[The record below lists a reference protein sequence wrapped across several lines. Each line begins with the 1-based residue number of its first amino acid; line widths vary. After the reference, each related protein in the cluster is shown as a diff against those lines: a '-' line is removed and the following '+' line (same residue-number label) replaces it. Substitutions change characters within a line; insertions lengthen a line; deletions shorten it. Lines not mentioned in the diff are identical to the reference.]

1 MGSGR
6 VILVGGGIGGLTLAL
21 LLHRAGIACDV
32 FEAAPEIKP
41 LGVGINILPQAS
53 AVLCGSLGLE
63 EALTRHAVLT
73 REASFFNRFGQLIYS
88 EPLGREAG
96 NEWPQFSIH
105 RADLHRV
112 LLEATQERLG
122 RDRIHLGLRCTG
134 VSEDA
139 ATAIASFVDARTGEA
154 LSPQPGSA
162 VIGCDGLHSVIRNEL
177 HPDEGEPLYSG
188 VNMWRGVTRWPP
200 ILSGATMIRAGWFTP
215 GKLVAYPVRNSV
227 DSQGRQLVNWLAEI
241 ARLRGP
247 EPPEAASARQA
258 PAVKRRDWNRRGRLE
273 DFAHVF
279 DDWRFDWLDVPAFI
293 GAADLILE
301 FPMIDQDPLPFWTH
315 GRVTLLGDAA
325 HPMYPRGSNGAGQA
339 ILDAQSLSAELARE
353 RDVSM
358 ALQKYERTRLP
369 ATADVVRM
377 NRSNPPDAIL
387 REVYER
393 TGDRP
398 FDRIEDVI
406 SRSEMV
412 NLLDTYRRVT
422 AGQPS

>member
-1 MGSGR
+1 VA
-6 VILVGGGIGGLTLAL
+6 VIGGGIGGLTLAL
-21 LLHRAGIACDV
+21 LLRRAGIETTV

-53 AVLCGSLGLE
+53 AVLCGELGLE
-63 EALTRHAVLT
+63 DALTRHAVLT
-73 REASFFNRFGQLIYS
+73 REASFFNRFGQHIYT
-88 EPLGREAG
+88 ELLGREAG
-96 NEWPQFSIH
+96 NDWPQFSIH
-105 RADLHRV
+105 RADLHHVLFEAALQRV
-112 LLEATQERLG
+112 G
-122 RDRIHLGLRCTG
+122 NDRIHVGWRCTG
-134 VSEDA
+134 VSQDA
-139 ATAIASFVDARTGEA
+139 ESATASFVDARTGAERPPHRA
-154 LSPQPGSA
+154 SA
-162 VIGCDGLHSVIRNEL
+162 VIGCDGLHSVIRKQL

-215 GKLVAYPVRNSV
+215 GKLVAYPIRNNI
-227 DSQGRQLVNWLAEI
+227 DRDGRQLVNWLAEI
-241 ARLRGP
+241 ATRLRGP
-247 EPPEAASARQA
+247 QAASAGQA
-258 PAVKRRDWNRRGRLE
+258 TSPKPRDWNRRGNLE
-273 DFAHVF
+273 DFVHVF
-279 DDWRFDWLDVPAFI
+279 DDWQFDWLDVPAFI
-293 GAADLILE
+293 AAADLILE
-301 FPMIDQDPLPFWTH
+301 FPMIDQDPLPFWTR

-339 ILDAQSLSAELARE
+339 ILDAQALSSELARE
-353 RDVSM
+353 RDWSV

-369 ATADVVRM
+369 ATANVVRM

-406 SRSEMV
+406 SRSEMAT
-412 NLLDTYRRVT
+412 LLDTYRRLT

>member
-1 MGSGR
+1 VA
-6 VILVGGGIGGLTLAL
+6 VIGGGVGGLTLAL
-21 LLHRAGIACDV
+21 LLQRAGIECTV

-53 AVLCGSLGLE
+53 AVLCGQLGFE
-63 EALTRHAVLT
+63 DALTRHAVLT
-73 REASFFNRFGQLIYS
+73 REASFFNRFGQHIYT

-105 RADLHRV
+105 RADLHHILFEAAVRRV
-112 LLEATQERLG
+112 G
-122 RDRIHLGLRCTG
+122 SDRVHLGWRCTG
-134 VSEDA
+134 VSQDA
-139 ATAIASFVDARTGEA
+139 ESAAASFVDARTGGELPPHRA
-154 LSPQPGSA
+154 SA
-162 VIGCDGLHSVIRNEL
+162 VIGCDGLHSVIRKQL
-177 HPDEGEPLYSG
+177 HPDEGDPLYSG

-215 GKLVAYPVRNSV
+215 GKLVAYPIGNSI
-227 DSQGRQLVNWLAEI
+227 DRDGRQLVNWLAEI
-241 ARLRGP
+241 ATRLRGP
-247 EPPEAASARQA
+247 EAASAGQA
-258 PAVKRRDWNRRGRLE
+258 TSPKPRDWNRPGNLE
-273 DFAHVF
+273 DFVDVF
-279 DDWRFDWLDVPAFI
+279 DDWRFGWLDVPAFI
-293 GAADLILE
+293 AAADLILE
-301 FPMIDQDPLPFWTH
+301 FPMIDQDPLPFWTR

-339 ILDAQSLSAELARE
+339 ILDAQALSSELARE
-353 RDVSM
+353 RDWSV

-369 ATADVVRM
+369 ATANVVRM

-406 SRSEMV
+406 SRSEMA